1 MKKILLIIIG
11 ILAGIGIAGY
21 IAYNAG
27 AGKVLTTKAETVK
40 LKFEDLGE
48 FATQVAYTT
57 EVKSIPKEDIS
68 FFNLFSI
75 PFTGS
80 NKIFSYPVNIKA
92 GLNFNEIKP
101 EVNEFTKTINI
112 KMPEIKVLSCE
123 VDYNGFKLYDEHES
137 IFTNIS
143 LKEEN
148 DAIADL
154 KNTAIEN
161 SKNNG
166 LFDRAKEN
174 AEVMLKGFFGHAF
187 DLDEY
192 EIKFIY

>member
-1 MKKILLIIIG
+1 MKKIILLIVG
-11 ILAGIGIAGY
+11 ILAGLCIAGY

-57 EVKSIPKEDIS
+57 EVKSIPKDDIK

-92 GLNFNEIKP
+92 GLDFREIKP
-101 EVNEFTKTINI
+101 EVNEYTKTINI

-161 SKNNG
+161 SINNG
-166 LFDRAKEN
+166 LFDKAKEN
-174 AEVMLKGFFGHAF
+174 AEVMLKGFFGHVF
-187 DLDEY
+187 DLEEY
-192 EIKFIY
+192 KVEFTY